1 MECFDDL
8 LRQALRED
16 IGCGDATTLSVVPP
30 ENRAEAV
37 VFGRE
42 RFTLSGSRVFR
53 RVFELLDEGVRVES
67 FFRDG
72 DVVEANAVVLKLE
85 GPARSLLTGERT
97 ALNFLQRLC
106 GVATLTRAMVDAVS
120 GTPCTILDTRKTTPL
135 WRGFEKAAVEHG
147 GGKNHRFGLFDGILI
162 KDNHIA
168 AAGGVGMAVRRARAN
183 AAHTLKVEVEVED
196 LDQLEEAIG
205 AGADIVLL
213 DNFSVERLKEAVK
226 VAGGRVLLEASGG
239 VTLDRV
245 GAMAA
250 TGVDF
255 ISCGALTHSARAID
269 ITMEFHHR
277 GA

>member
-1 MECFDDL
+1 MERFDGL
-8 LRQALRED
+8 LRRALQED
-16 IGCGDATTLSVVPP
+16 IGCGDATTLAVVPA

-42 RFTLSGSRVFR
+42 RFTLSGSGVFR
-53 RVFELLDEGVRVES
+53 RVFELLDEEVRIES

-72 DVVEANAVVLKLE
+72 DIVEANATVFRLA
-85 GPARSLLTGERT
+85 GSARSLLTGERT

-120 GTPCTILDTRKTTPL
+120 GTSCRILDTRKTTPL
-135 WRGFEKAAVEHG
+135 WRGLEKAAVEHG
-147 GGKNHRFGLFDGILI
+147 GGRNHRFGLFDGILI

-168 AAGGVGMAVRRARAN
+168 VAGSVGKAVRRARAN
-183 AAHTLKVEVEVED
+183 APHTLKIEVEVED
-196 LDQLEEAIG
+196 LEGLEEAIG
-205 AGADIVLL
+205 AEADIVLL
-213 DNFSVERLKEAVK
+213 DNFSLESLQTAVK

-250 TGVDF
+250 AGVDF

-269 ITMEFHHR
+269 LTMEFHY
-277 GA
+277 